1 MPTPM
6 PTSMPKSFP
15 IRLARQALAL
25 VASALSLVAFA
36 NPYFDATLPHHT
48 ERGFRNAAV
57 DSAPRSLGELIRWRW
72 GALVDD
78 LPPAAQTPAP
88 TVAADVPRIRAY
100 QRSAPGSS
108 AARSASPPAVTWI
121 GHASTLVQAGGLNV
135 LTDPIFSERAFPVQ
149 IAGPKRAQPPGL
161 AVDDL
166 PPIDV
171 VIISHNHY
179 DHLDRASV
187 VALNAKA
194 QQDGSNTLFLVPLGQ
209 KPWFADLGIT
219 HVVELDWWQKH
230 TVRGVEFFLTPVQ
243 HWSARGVFDQNH
255 TLWGGW
261 SVFAAD
267 LHWYFGGDAGY
278 SGDFAETRRRFAD
291 RQTPQLGGGFDLALL
306 PVGAYAPRWFMG
318 AHHINPDEAV
328 QAHLD
333 LQAKRSV
340 AVHWGTFALTDEALD
355 QPPKDL
361 VPARAAKGLTEADFA
376 LFKIGETRNVPARS
390 VHLVAD
396 STAGQRS
403 TNTAPTAP

>member
-1 MPTPM
+1 MNKPM
-6 PTSMPKSFP
+6 HLV
-15 IRLARQALAL
+15 RLLTTL
-25 VASALSLVAFA
+25 GASCLSLVTYA
-36 NPYFDATLPHHT
+36 NPYFDAKLPHHT
-48 ERGFRNAAV
+48 ESGFRNT
-57 DSAPRSLGELIRWRW
+57 APDTAPKKLGELLRWRW
-72 GALVDD
+72 DAVRND
-78 LPPAAQTPAP
+78 LPPPAQSPTP
-88 TVAADVPRIRAY
+88 TVTADLARLRAY

-108 AARSASPPAVTWI
+108 AAQSASPPAVTWI

-149 IAGPKRAQPPGL
+149 IAGPKRAQPPGVAL
-161 AVDDL
+161 DDL

-171 VIISHNHY
+171 VVISHNHY

-187 VALNAKA
+187 VGLNARA

-209 KPWFADLGIT
+209 KPWFEDLGIT

-230 TVRGVEFFLTPVQ
+230 TVRGVEFYLTPVQ
-243 HWSARGVFDQNH
+243 HWSARGVFDQSH

-278 SGDFAETRRRFAD
+278 SADFTDTRRRFAE
-291 RQTPQLGGGFDLALL
+291 RQTPQLGGGFDLALI
-306 PVGAYAPRWFMG
+306 PVGAYEPRWFMQT
-318 AHHINPDEAV
+318 HHMNPAEAV
-328 QAHLD
+328 QAHQD

-361 VPARAAKGLTEADFA
+361 ALARADKGLNDTDFA
-376 LFKIGETRNVPARS
+376 VFKIGETRNVPARS
-390 VHLVAD
+390 APLVAL
-396 STAGQRS
+396 SMPGPLAAIATSA
-403 TNTAPTAP
+403 AP

>member
-1 MPTPM
+1 MTQPLH
-6 PTSMPKSFP
+6 
-15 IRLARQALAL
+15 LARFATTLGATC
-25 VASALSLVAFA
+25 LSLAAFA

-48 ERGFRNAAV
+48 AIGFRNPV
-57 DSAPRSLGELIRWRW
+57 LESAPRSLGELIRWRW
-72 GALVDD
+72 GALVGD
-78 LPPAAQTPAP
+78 LPPAAQSPTP
-88 TVAADVPRIRAY
+88 TMAADLPRIRAY

-149 IAGPKRAQPPGL
+149 IAGPQRAQPPGV

-187 VALNAKA
+187 VALNARA

-209 KPWFADLGIT
+209 KPWFEDLGIT

-278 SGDFAETRRRFAD
+278 SADFAETRRRFAD

-306 PVGAYAPRWFMG
+306 PVGAYAPRWFMST
-318 AHHINPDEAV
+318 HHLDPEEAV

-361 VPARAAKGLTEADFA
+361 LPARAAKGLDDADFA
-376 LFKIGETRNVPARS
+376 LFKIGETRSVPARMAPLIALS
-390 VHLVAD
+390 KP
-396 STAGQRS
+396 GQLAAATKS
-403 TNTAPTAP
+403 SAP

>member
-1 MPTPM
+1 MTVPM
-6 PTSMPKSFP
+6 HLSSF
-15 IRLARQALAL
+15 ATALAT
-25 VASALSLVAFA
+25 SCLSLAALA

-48 ERGFRNAAV
+48 EVGFRNPV
-57 DSAPRSLGELIRWRW
+57 LESAPRSLGELIRWRW
-72 GALVDD
+72 GAMVGD
-78 LPPAAQTPAP
+78 LPPAAQTPTPTTAP
-88 TVAADVPRIRAY
+88 DLPRIRAY
-100 QRSAPGSS
+100 QRSAPDSS
-108 AARSASPPAVTWI
+108 VARSASPPAVTWI

-149 IAGPKRAQPPGL
+149 IAGPKRAQPPGVAL
-161 AVDDL
+161 DDL

-194 QQDGSNTLFLVPLGQ
+194 QLEGSNTLFLVPLGQ

-219 HVVELDWWQKH
+219 HVVELDWWQHH

-278 SGDFAETRRRFAD
+278 SADFAQTRRRFAE
-291 RQTPQLGGGFDLALL
+291 RQTPQSGGGFDLALL
-306 PVGAYAPRWFMG
+306 PVGAYAPRWFMS
-318 AHHINPDEAV
+318 AHHMNPEEAV
-328 QAHLD
+328 QAHQD

-361 VPARAAKGLTEADFA
+361 LPARAAQRLDDTDFA

-390 VHLVAD
+390 TPLIAM
-396 STAGQRS
+396 SKPGQLAASATRS
-403 TNTAPTAP
+403 TP

>member
-1 MPTPM
+1 MNKLKHI
-6 PTSMPKSFP
+6 S
-15 IRLARQALAL
+15 RLATALA
-25 VASALSLVAFA
+25 VGVLSLAAFA
-36 NPYFDATLPHHT
+36 NPYFDAALPHHT
-48 ERGFRNAAV
+48 ERGFRNAVAE
-57 DSAPRSLGELIRWRW
+57 SAPRSLGELIRWRW

-78 LPPAAQTPAP
+78 LPPAAQTATP
-88 TVAADVPRIRAY
+88 TVAADVSRIRAY
-100 QRSAPGSS
+100 QRSAPDSS
-108 AARSASPPAVTWI
+108 AARSASSPAVTWI

-149 IAGPKRAQPPGL
+149 IAGPKRAQAPGV

-219 HVVELDWWQKH
+219 QVVELDWWQKH
-230 TVRGVEFFLTPVQ
+230 TVRGVDFFLTPVQ

-278 SGDFAETRRRFAD
+278 SADFVETRRRFAD

-361 VPARAAKGLTEADFA
+361 VPARAAKGLGEAEFA
-376 LFKIGETRNVPARS
+376 LFKIGETRSVPARNAP
-390 VHLVAD
+390 LVAD
-396 STAGQRS
+396 STASQQP
-403 TNTAPTAP
+403 TNTAHKAP